1 MRRDWIPCCAA
12 SYWNS
17 PKSKYTNW
25 NPNWINACD
34 ANVRP
39 CACGYVWL
47 CVSVSLYLYVCQSVH
62 MKFCCWLVPSM
73 VQSPL
78 LLPPPCM
85 FVDSFL
91 KFLLFCSL
99 HFTSLAFSVVPAL
112 SRIARHL
119 TCFCSCS
126 YTHTLYRRHTPCV
139 PIQFAVDVDVE
150 LNRIGW
156 GWLLSFSL
164 TYSFRSIHLHALC
177 ALCCFYI
184 HASERG
190 VWLCGSACMCASVC
204 VCVSPYISTSSSSV
218 HSWHWLL
225 FIYFGILVGFVMFF
239 FLCELLLF
247 NLLFSH
253 SRVCVLWFDHII
265 FVRFVCWKC
274 EYLFFT
280 LYLSLFFCVS
290 PFCVSPRWK

>member
-1 MRRDWIPCCAA
+1 MRCECASVCMWICVALCECKSIFVCMSECA
-12 SYWNS
+12 YE
-17 PKSKYTNW
+17 
-25 NPNWINACD
+25 
-34 ANVRP
+34 VLLL
-39 CACGYVWL
+39 V
-47 CVSVSLYLYVCQSVH
+47 
-62 MKFCCWLVPSM
+62 VPSM

-78 LLPPPCM
+78 LLPPPPSPPCM

-190 VWLCGSACMCASVC
+190 V
-204 VCVSPYISTSSSSV
+204 
-218 HSWHWLL
+218 
-225 FIYFGILVGFVMFF
+225 
-239 FLCELLLF
+239 
-247 NLLFSH
+247 
-253 SRVCVLWFDHII
+253 
-265 FVRFVCWKC
+265 
-274 EYLFFT
+274 
-280 LYLSLFFCVS
+280 
-290 PFCVSPRWK
+290 

>member
-1 MRRDWIPCCAA
+1 MYVRVCIWSFVVGWCLLWFSRRCCRRRRVCLLTRFW
-12 SYWNS
+12 SFS
-17 PKSKYTNW
+17 
-25 NPNWINACD
+25 C
-34 ANVRP
+34 
-39 CACGYVWL
+39 
-47 CVSVSLYLYVCQSVH
+47 SV
-62 MKFCCWLVPSM
+62 
-73 VQSPL
+73 
-78 LLPPPCM
+78 
-85 FVDSFL
+85 
-91 KFLLFCSL
+91 

-204 VCVSPYISTSSSSV
+204 VCESVYINIIIISSFMTLASIYLLWYSSWV
-218 HSWHWLL
+218 CNVFFPLWIAAVQLAFLSLSCVRVVIWPHNFCSIRLL
-225 FIYFGILVGFVMFF
+225 EMWISF
-239 FLCELLLF
+239 FLLSISLS
-247 NLLFSH
+247 FSVF
-253 SRVCVLWFDHII
+253 R
-265 FVRFVCWKC
+265 RFVSRRDGSKNLKKKREWRRPNEKVTGIYCRLERINKFISVW
-274 EYLFFT
+274 
-280 LYLSLFFCVS
+280 
-290 PFCVSPRWK
+290 RI